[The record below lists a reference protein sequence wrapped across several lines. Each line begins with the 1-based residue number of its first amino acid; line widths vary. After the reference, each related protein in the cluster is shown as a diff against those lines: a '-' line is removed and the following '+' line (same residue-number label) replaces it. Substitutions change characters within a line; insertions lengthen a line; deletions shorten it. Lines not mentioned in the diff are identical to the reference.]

1 MNVTSFTTFH
11 HVFIVGFSDIPTHDM
26 TDLDFSNFDSVNDF
40 FGSGDLMDQ
49 SGGPLDF
56 FGSAPPNMNLEPPP
70 PDSNNSI
77 NPHFSA
83 R

>member
-1 MNVTSFTTFH
+1 MKQFVQY
-11 HVFIVGFSDIPTHDM
+11 VFILFLGFSDIPTHDM
-26 TDLDFSNFDSVNDF
+26 ADLDFSNFDSVNDF

-56 FGSAPPNMNLEPPP
+56 FGSAPPNMSIDGGPPQ
-70 PDSNNSI
+70 DSNDSI